1 MLSATSGEGAT
12 VSVKTKKNFFKRL
25 ENSFKQKKISTQV
38 TLTYAVILLV
48 TLIISNFAT
57 NTGIRYIFYHQAARA
72 IDLSLNRM
80 NREIADGTGEN
91 ILNIDAAFSGVIIRI
106 TDAQGNLIADN
117 SPYFPPTERML
128 THIIND
134 RPFFAQ
140 EGYELIETPHSF
152 FYYKEI
158 SLESAG
164 KIYNAHL
171 FKTITFEKEMLDYL
185 ALVNFF
191 LDFAAASLTIF
202 SGYFLIKKVLTS
214 LRHVSET
221 AREISAGNMDKRLD
235 IDGTGNEVVELAESF
250 NFMLD
255 KINETFARQKQFVA
269 DVSHELRTPVTI
281 IDGYAEILKKFGT
294 RDKELF
300 QESATAIKTESENMK
315 SLLESLLF
323 LTRADQGE
331 QPLNKVDA
339 DVEEIL
345 NDVIQSAKS
354 SRVKFLSDG
363 GFTMNGDISALK
375 KMFAAILDNALKYSD
390 DEVTVEL
397 KILDDTATVNFIDK
411 GIGISP
417 DDKKKVFD
425 RFFRADK
432 VRTKSDTDKSV
443 GLGLSI
449 AKWIADS
456 HGIKIDIKSE
466 LDKGTEVEL
475 RIKNVEL
482 RM

>member
-1 MLSATSGEGAT
+1 M
-12 VSVKTKKNFFKRL
+12 VSVKFKTFFRHFV
-25 ENSFKQKKISTQV
+25 NTFRQKKISTQV
-38 TLTYAVILLV
+38 TLTYAVILFV
-48 TLIISNFAT
+48 TLIISNFVT
-57 NTGIRYIFYHQAARA
+57 NTGIRYLFYHQAARA
-72 IDLSLNRM
+72 IEISLDRM
-80 NREIADGTGEN
+80 RREIANGTGKN
-91 ILNIDAAFSGVIIRI
+91 ILNMDAAFSGVIIRI
-106 TDAQGNLIADN
+106 NDAQGNLIADN
-117 SPYFPPTERML
+117 SPYFPPTERMFKY
-128 THIIND
+128 IKKD

-158 SLESAG
+158 VLESDG

-185 ALVNFF
+185 ALVNFL
-191 LDFAAASLTIF
+191 LDVFAAGLSIIV
-202 SGYFLIKKVLTS
+202 GYFLIKKVLTP

-221 AREISAGNMDKRLD
+221 AREISAGKMDKRLD

-255 KINETFARQKQFVA
+255 KINESFARQKQFVA

-281 IDGYAEILKKFGT
+281 IDGYADILEKFGT

-300 QESATAIKTESENMK
+300 QESASAIKTESENMK

-323 LTRADQGE
+323 LTHADQGE

-345 NDVIQSAKS
+345 NDVIQSAKNP
-354 SRVKFLSDG
+354 RVKFLSDG
-363 GFTMNGDISALK
+363 GFMINGDITALK

-390 DEVTVEL
+390 DDVMVEL
-397 KILDDTATVNFIDK
+397 KIFGDTATVNFIDK

-417 DDKKKVFD
+417 EDKKKVFD

-432 VRTKSDTDKSV
+432 VRTKSDADKSV

-456 HGIKIDIKSE
+456 HGIKIDIESE
-466 LDKGTEVEL
+466 LSKGTTVEL
-475 RIKNVEL
+475 KIKN
-482 RM
+482 